1 MYFIAAYN
9 NVARKSLFILSPVSS
24 DARNVTEGAEEE
36 ENKNL
41 EEEEAEQQESEDP
54 LLAIGLAFMP
64 KMNQEEAVLV
74 LGLQQK

>member
-1 MYFIAAYN
+1 MWHENRFLCW
-9 NVARKSLFILSPVSS
+9 VPSVLT
-24 DARNVTEGAEEE
+24 RNVTEGAEEE
-36 ENKNL
+36 ETKNL